1 MKKIGILFA
10 VLVLAFAFTFPAAAN
25 GFGPGGRMGSGNTQ
39 GQPGGRG
46 TFVIVG
52 TITDLGTNSVTID
65 VLRGNRLGQTYIGT
79 QVTLTVTPQ
88 TLFFSRNGTTITQVS
103 FTDLKVGQQVSVNGT
118 IANSVWTV
126 YRITVGALL
135 SCLQQ

>member
-1 MKKIGILFA
+1 MKKIAVLFA
-10 VLVLAFAFTFPAAAN
+10 VLVMLFAFTIPAAAN
-25 GFGPGGRMGSGNTQ
+25 GFGPGGGMGSGTTQ

-52 TITDLGTNSVTID
+52 TITNLGTNSVTLN

-79 QVTLTVTPQ
+79 LVTVNVTPQ
-88 TLFFSRNGTTITQVS
+88 TLFFSRIGTTISQIS
-103 FTDLKVGQQVSVNGT
+103 FADLKVGQQVSINGI

-126 YRITVGALL
+126 YRITSGALL
-135 SCLQQ
+135 SCLPQ

>member
-1 MKKIGILFA
+1 MKKIAILFA
-10 VLVLAFAFTFPAAAN
+10 VLVMVFAFTIPAAAN
-25 GFGPGGRMGSGNTQ
+25 GFGPGGGMGSGTTQ

-88 TLFFSRNGTTITQVS
+88 ALFFSRNGTTITQIN
-103 FTDLKVGQQVSVNGT
+103 FAGLMVGQQVSVNGI
-118 IANSVWTV
+118 IANTVWTV
-126 YRITVGALL
+126 YRITTGALL
-135 SCLQQ
+135 SCLPK

>member
-25 GFGPGGRMGSGNTQ
+25 GFGPGGGMGSGNTQ

-135 SCLQQ
+135 SCLQ

>member
-25 GFGPGGRMGSGNTQ
+25 GFGPGGGMGSGNTQ